1 MKKRIYIETSVI
13 SYLTARPNPSLVLA
27 AHQLVTR
34 EWWDEH
40 VNTDSLYISDLVVNE
55 ASVGAVDAVARRT
68 ELLQKLPRLK
78 ATAQA
83 ELLASKLVSSGA
95 VPESAKEDAAH
106 IAIAAVHGMDYLLT
120 WNCKHIANIV
130 RLRQVY
136 AQIEDMQYMPP
147 IICTPEDY
155 TEE

>member
-1 MKKRIYIETSVI
+1 MKKRIYLETSVI

-27 AHQLVTR
+27 AHQLITR
-34 EWWDEH
+34 EWWEEH
-40 VNTDSLYISDLVVNE
+40 AETDSLYVSDLVVSE
-55 ASVGAVDAVARRT
+55 AAVGAADAVARRT
-68 ELLQKLPRLK
+68 ELLQKLPRLR
-78 ATAQA
+78 ATIQA
-83 ELLASKLVSSGA
+83 ELLAAELVSSGA
-95 VPESAKEDAAH
+95 VPENAKEDAAH

-136 AQIEDMQYMPP
+136 ARIEDMQYVPP
-147 IICTPEDY
+147 IICTPEEY